1 MKIDIAEKIKKHQK
15 AKKLSLLLAGIFLGL
30 TIISIVCFIIF
41 ANYRIQ
47 LLMSIVGSLV
57 SSALFIVSTYFFV
70 GGYLLN
76 KYLHNFYKQLDNKEE
91 QVLTGKFKNPNQ
103 TQTLKKGLLFF
114 VVYFGDQECYLSDEK
129 MMPDLLEGNDYQV
142 TLKGNFVT
150 EINK

>member
-1 MKIDIAEKIKKHQK
+1 
-15 AKKLSLLLAGIFLGL
+15 
-30 TIISIVCFIIF
+30 
-41 ANYRIQ
+41 
-47 LLMSIVGSLV
+47 MSIVGSLV
-57 SSALFIVSTYFFV
+57 SSALFVVSTYFFV
-70 GGYLLN
+70 GGYLFN

-129 MMPDLLEGNDYQV
+129 MMPYLLEGNDYQV
-142 TLKGNFVT
+142 TLKGNFVM